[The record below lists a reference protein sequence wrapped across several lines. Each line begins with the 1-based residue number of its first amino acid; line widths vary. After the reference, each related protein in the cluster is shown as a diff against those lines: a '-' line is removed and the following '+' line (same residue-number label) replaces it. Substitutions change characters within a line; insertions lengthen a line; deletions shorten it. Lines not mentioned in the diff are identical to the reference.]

1 MNFQNIIKIISG
13 ILGVLGTIFL
23 LRIMSTGDDQ
33 IKMDASMGDFS
44 IVTPLIMLAIII
56 LSIAVLVTVIF
67 SFRGLASDINKVKKS
82 ILTTGILIIV
92 IGISYGISDGIET
105 PLKDGEMLSASGSRW
120 VGTGIR
126 VFYILTF
133 VAFVSMIFS
142 ALTTFCPGNRK
153 LTSSNV
159 RQA

>member
-142 ALTTFCPGNRK
+142 SVKK
-153 LTSSNV
+153 LIV
-159 RQA
+159 K

>member
-44 IVTPLIMLAIII
+44 IVTPLIMLAIIT

-82 ILTTGILIIV
+82 ILTSGILIIV

-142 ALTTFCPGNRK
+142 SVKK
-153 LTSSNV
+153 LIGK
-159 RQA
+159 

>member
-23 LRIMSTGDDQ
+23 LRIMTTGDDQ

-56 LSIAVLVTVIF
+56 LTIAVLVTVIF

-126 VFYILTF
+126 VFYILTV

-142 ALTTFCPGNRK
+142 SVKK
-153 LTSSNV
+153 LIGK
-159 RQA
+159 

>member
-82 ILTTGILIIV
+82 ILTLGILIIV

-142 ALTTFCPGNRK
+142 SVKK
-153 LTSSNV
+153 LIGK
-159 RQA
+159 